1 MKKISAS
8 ITLCL
13 TMLTLSTSAYANT
26 TQACRSQ
33 DRWFE
38 SEYALN
44 FSQLQNF
51 GIPHVSEKPLH
62 TRLSNLQGQNA
73 ESVWAGAN
81 INPNLYVATQ
91 VKSTDNFTLTQTRRD
106 EVSQLSTHEQYPR
119 MHIYLKKIS
128 NQEKASEAHIAYK
141 ENIEAVSIWLER
153 ASAINLNDGSWHS
166 EMARGSLA
174 FAAAT
179 QGKPLSDEDFQKL
192 SDALAKNIATLI
204 AQYHRIPTLNELV
217 ELEIQST
224 VSALNLETWHWPG
237 TLTDS
242 LPLQAGGLGHD
253 IVHIPGSGVVYIK
266 NLLIA
271 VMQYAAGLNRYLWSF
286 TTLDILP
293 LWKYAKEFQ
302 SYAADH
308 TYKLFRWLG
317 AGEVPPQQDEE
328 LAAHPACTLRDSRD
342 KIIYRLNL

>member
-13 TMLTLSTSAYANT
+13 TILTLSTSAYAND

-33 DRWFE
+33 DRGFE
-38 SEYALN
+38 GAYAFN
-44 FSQLQNF
+44 FSRLQNF
-51 GIPHVSEKPLH
+51 GIHHVSEKPLH
-62 TRLSNLQGQNA
+62 TRLSKLQGQIV

-81 INPNLYVATQ
+81 INHNLYAVAQ
-91 VKSTDNFTLTQTRRD
+91 VKSTDNFTLTKTRRD
-106 EVSQLSTHEQYPR
+106 EVSQLSTYEQYPR
-119 MHIYLKKIS
+119 THIYLKKIS
-128 NQEKASEAHIAYK
+128 DQEKASAAHNAYK

-179 QGKPLSDEDFQKL
+179 QGKPLSDEAFQKV
-192 SDALAKNIATLI
+192 SDALARNIATLI
-204 AQYHRIPTLNELV
+204 VQHHSIPTLNELV

-224 VSALNLETWHWPG
+224 VSALNLEAWHWPG

-242 LPLQAGGLGHD
+242 LPRQAGGLGHD
-253 IVHIPGSGVVYIK
+253 FVHIPGSGFVYIK

-286 TTLDILP
+286 TTLDIIP

-302 SYAADH
+302 RYAAGH

-317 AGEVPPQQDEE
+317 AGEAPPQQDEE